1 LPKSAASEKTNRV
14 NWRPVG
20 RPASFLGERND
31 VSENA
36 LFDLKKSE
44 VCHEANA
51 SADENRRLA
60 EVQIEKAAELPT
72 GSTKES
78 HLKKARDYESSAH
91 SDDWRNA
98 HLQAPD

>member
-1 LPKSAASEKTNRV
+1 MP
-14 NWRPVG
+14 
-20 RPASFLGERND
+20 
-31 VSENA
+31 
-36 LFDLKKSE
+36 
-44 VCHEANA
+44 

-60 EVQIEKAAELPT
+60 EVQTEKAAKLPT

>member
-1 LPKSAASEKTNRV
+1 MKPM
-14 NWRPVG
+14 P
-20 RPASFLGERND
+20 
-31 VSENA
+31 
-36 LFDLKKSE
+36 
-44 VCHEANA
+44 

-60 EVQIEKAAELPT
+60 EVQIEKAAKPQT